1 MESPN
6 SQSDSGNYSPEL
18 SIISSAVK
26 SPEPLQL
33 LADSSLL
40 QVPMQPQQVPTFNMQ
55 SLLSGGQPQAPAQE
69 AMHAPAAPKEDGMLN
84 PKQFFHLQ
92 KAILGKFIKLCWNCN
107 EINFH
112 NQNKFQ
118 FLMIK
123 NTLAVTQSFALV
135 VLVVIWKILFR
146 SSLRATR
153 TIRFGGPRLRMGGAT
168 KTLSAAET
176 ASTRITTAATIL
188 ERMAAAAASCYRA
201 AKASGRAAAAAS
213 GSSNSAAAA
222 SIARR
227 KASRTRASWCSSAL
241 PDRSQ
246 SP

>member
-18 SIISSAVK
+18 SIAPSSVK
-26 SPEPLQL
+26 SPEPLHL

-40 QVPMQPQQVPTFNMQ
+40 QAPMQPQQQQVPAFNMQ

-118 FLMIK
+118 ISDDQK
-123 NTLAVTQSFALV
+123 YISCNTVFCISCARGNMENSIQKFAARNKDNPQPL
-135 VLVVIWKILFR
+135 LPKPCTR
-146 SSLRATR
+146 S
-153 TIRFGGPRLRMGGAT
+153 P
-168 KTLSAAET
+168 
-176 ASTRITTAATIL
+176 
-188 ERMAAAAASCYRA
+188 
-201 AKASGRAAAAAS
+201 
-213 GSSNSAAAA
+213 N
-222 SIARR
+222 
-227 KASRTRASWCSSAL
+227 
-241 PDRSQ
+241 
-246 SP
+246 